1 MSQANLI
8 QRIDALL
15 PQTQCGKCGHP
26 GCKPYAE
33 GMARGEAINKCP
45 PGGTATI
52 IALADLLQVQP
63 LPLDAPNGAVPPQI
77 AFIREAECIGC
88 TKCIQACPVDAI
100 VGAAKQ
106 MHSVISDECTGC
118 ELCVAP
124 CPVDC
129 IDILP
134 LAEPAAS
141 AQRQRADQ
149 FRQRFEFR
157 NARLARDDA
166 RRRADRE
173 ARAARAAEAAQA
185 ETSSAAP
192 LDAVQ
197 AAIERVKAQKAA
209 LPSLN
214 DQQKRLK
221 IEAAMAQV
229 ALKKAEDRLE
239 VYGTSDLQS
248 LVAELRQ
255 ANDKAQA
262 ALTAALA
269 VPAPQVDEA
278 ALKQAKVAAAM
289 SRTQLSRTEKAF
301 GDAPTADQQA
311 QLAELRAAVER
322 AQQHLDSLQGIPVA
336 APASAGEANLKRAK
350 IALASRRAE
359 LKSAEQK
366 GASEAELAPLR
377 KALAAAETALH
388 AAEDASGKQPPN
400 LQRVDKRPI
409 DPALRAI
416 KTELAYAR
424 ADLGK
429 LERQSAADPAAL
441 ANARE
446 RLAKAERALAEQSPS
461 S

>member
-1 MSQANLI
+1 MSQASLI
-8 QRIDALL
+8 QSIDALL

-33 GMARGEAINKCP
+33 GIAQGEAINKCP
-45 PGGTATI
+45 PGGSATI
-52 IALADLLQVQP
+52 HALADLLKVQP
-63 LPLDAPNGAVPPQI
+63 LPLDAPNGPVPPQI

-106 MHSVISDECTGC
+106 MHTVITDECTGC

-141 AQRQRADQ
+141 AQRQHADQ

-166 RRRADRE
+166 RRRAERE
-173 ARAARAAEAAQA
+173 ARAARAAEAQQSTA
-185 ETSSAAP
+185 AAP

-209 LPSLN
+209 TPSLS

-229 ALKKAEDRLE
+229 ALKKAEDKLE
-239 VYGTSDLQS
+239 VYGTSDLQA
-248 LVAELRQ
+248 LVVELRA
-255 ANDKAQA
+255 ANEKAQA
-262 ALTAALA
+262 ALKAALEDA
-269 VPAPQVDEA
+269 APQADEA
-278 ALKQAKVAAAM
+278 TLKQAKIAAAM
-289 SRTQLSRTEKAF
+289 SRTQLARAEKAF
-301 GDAPTADQQA
+301 GESPTEDQQA
-311 QLAELRAAVER
+311 QLVELRAAVEQ
-322 AQQHLDSLQGIPVA
+322 AQQRLDAAHGSPA
-336 APASAGEANLKRAK
+336 APAPISEGEARLKQAK
-350 IALASRRAE
+350 IALASHRAA
-359 LKSAEQK
+359 LKSAEHR
-366 GASEAELAPLR
+366 GANAAELASLR
-377 KALAAAETALH
+377 LALADAETALH
-388 AAEDASGKQPPN
+388 TAEDASGKQPPN
-400 LQRVDKRPI
+400 LQRIEKRPV
-409 DPALRAI
+409 DPAMRAI

-424 ADLGK
+424 ADLSK
-429 LERQSAADPAAL
+429 LERQPDADPAAL
-441 ANARE
+441 AQARE
-446 RLAKAERALAEQSPS
+446 RLHKAEQALNEQPRP
-461 S
+461 